1 MIREISAG
9 GSMGKQE
16 GDKMLRLI
24 ALTATSILVFGTS
37 AMAQKVEPVAKDAT
51 VFTYKIHYLEAGRGA
66 PVILLHGS
74 GGEGARWMPT
84 IQALAPDFRVIAP
97 DQIGWG
103 ASDKPLTIYH
113 GGVFAEFLAR
123 FMREIG
129 IAKAAL
135 VGQSMGAGVALQMA
149 VKYPQLVERMVLV
162 NGGGFISPNDPP
174 PAALASEA
182 SGQRGHS
189 ISPPDWH
196 ARQIANAGTLAESR
210 EYLQKMYY
218 NHALITD
225 ELVEHNLILRLRS
238 AYTAESVQTANA
250 RGLGNLTEEEVRGIK
265 VPTLLVWGANDKLS
279 PPANADKL
287 NAAIAGSRKLLIDKA
302 GHYPFIEHPDQFNA
316 AVREFLKPQS

>member
-1 MIREISAG
+1 
-9 GSMGKQE
+9 
-16 GDKMLRLI
+16 MLRLI

-74 GGEGARWMPT
+74 GGEGGRWMPT

-149 VKYPQLVERMVLV
+149 VKYPQMVERMVLV
-162 NGGGFISPNDPP
+162 NGGGFTSPNDPP
-174 PAALASEA
+174 
-182 SGQRGHS
+182 RNS
-189 ISPPDWH
+189 ISAAPDWH

-250 RGLGNLTEEEVRGIK
+250 RGLGSLTEEEVRGIK